1 MRETNIAYSWKWLIG
16 CFAGLVGLCFAMKVT
31 GGVGYLLIFP
41 FIFVAFSKN
50 RPELMLLAMLM
61 TAVVTYGNPWLT
73 PKDASFSVTAR
84 LVYLVI
90 GWILTMQILGYRH
103 LTQTKPLLFLFVY
116 LSYMALISAVGWMSL
131 ISYLK
136 LTLFPIVFLAF
147 YSAANASVLQSRTS
161 PGVLRGVFLAIV
173 CFLVFGSLALIP
185 FPGIGKMGAGQAI
198 AMGLSVESIGLF
210 MGVTNQSQALGPT
223 LGVLGTAVFADML
236 FTVRRWDRLYIALLF
251 GTAVLL
257 YYTSSR
263 TAMGTFFAGVCF
275 TAFLFVNGNTR
286 RIGGAWKAKV
296 ASALML
302 LGVVG
307 SIAFF
312 STPSLRDAAIRFVFK
327 TGEQEVAIERQ
338 TFERFTSSRQGLID
352 NAVENFKASP
362 WIGNGFQVA
371 DYHKGMEIQSWTQL
385 MSAPIEKGVWI
396 YAIPEEGGIFGMALF
411 ILFILVAF
419 AGMLRHRGF
428 TGACALFAFLVA
440 NLGEFGFFSM
450 STWSG
455 LVWGVIFS
463 GLALDAFRERE
474 RLQVP
479 YRMPVRR
486 VAQW

>member
-1 MRETNIAYSWKWLIG
+1 MNTAYSWKWLIW

-41 FIFVAFSKN
+41 FICVAFSKN

-84 LVYLVI
+84 LVYLVV
-90 GWILTMQILGYRH
+90 GWFLTMQILGRRH
-103 LTQTKPLLFLFVY
+103 LAQTKLLLFLFVY
-116 LSYMALISAVGWMSL
+116 LFYMALISAVGWMPL

-136 LTLFPIVFLAF
+136 LILFTIVYLAF
-147 YSAANASVLQSRTS
+147 YSAANAAVLQGRTT
-161 PGVLRGVFLAIV
+161 PGALRSVFLAIV
-173 CFLVFGSLALIP
+173 SFLVFGSVALIP
-185 FPGIGKMGAGQAI
+185 FPAIGKMTAARVIEAG
-198 AMGLSVESIGLF
+198 LPLDSVGLF

-223 LGVLGTAVFADML
+223 LGVLGTAVLADLL
-236 FTVRRWDRLYIALLF
+236 FTVRRWDRLYIALLL

-263 TAMGTFFAGVCF
+263 TAMGTFVAGVCF
-275 TAFLFVNGNTR
+275 TSFLFVNGNTK
-286 RIGGAWKAKV
+286 RIGGKWKAKV
-296 ASALML
+296 ASVLML

-312 STPSLRDAAIRFVFK
+312 ATPSLRDAAIRFIYK
-327 TGEQEVAIERQ
+327 TGEQEVAMEKQ
-338 TFERFTSSRQGLID
+338 TFENFTSSRQRLID

-371 DYHKGMEIQSWTQL
+371 DYHKDMEIVSWKQL
-385 MSAPIEKGVWI
+385 LTAPIEKGVWI
-396 YAIPEEGGIFGMALF
+396 YAIPEEGGIFGMTLF

-474 RLQVP
+474 QLQVP
-479 YRMPVRR
+479 YRMPVWRPVQR
-486 VAQW
+486 